1 MSLWTPG
8 GEVPIDDGRR
18 SQGTPSPAA
27 PPGGPE
33 ELDLESLSP
42 EERARAEAM
51 IAEMARAQEEIAQAP
66 ADALVANHALG
77 LFELA
82 AIKLNARPPRLEDAR
97 LAIDAL
103 AGLVAAVEDRLGEGG
118 PQLREALS
126 TLQTAWVQV
135 RDQAAGST
143 EA

>member
-8 GEVPIDDGRR
+8 GEVPMDDGRR
-18 SQGTPSPAA
+18 SEPA
-27 PPGGPE
+27 PPPTGQAPGPGE
-33 ELDLESLSP
+33 VDLESLSP

-51 IAEMARAQEEIAQAP
+51 IAQMAQAQQEIAEAP

-82 AIKLNARPPRLEDAR
+82 AIKLNAQPPRLEDAR

-103 AGLVAAVEDRLGEGG
+103 AGLVAAVDDRLGEGG
-118 PQLREALS
+118 AQLREALS
-126 TLQTAWVQV
+126 TVQAAWVQV
-135 RDQAAGST
+135 RDQAGGD
-143 EA
+143 EG